1 MSYSN
6 IRNDSS
12 RLKRCLIPWER
23 NRHSKVLP
31 LINRGNKT
39 NISKLFACL
48 DILISC
54 SIIAPFL
61 LGAVQCNT
69 QSLRR
74 SAKTYG
80 L

>member
-12 RLKRCLIPWER
+12 RLNWSLIPWER
-23 NRHSKVLP
+23 NARSQSVH
-31 LINRGNKT
+31 IDGGNKT
-39 NISKLFACL
+39 NISGLL
-48 DILISC
+48 RVLILISC

-74 SAKTYG
+74 SAKT
-80 L
+80 